1 MPSEKNPLRDIAPY
15 VVPFLAYVV
24 PTSFESS
31 GVVGLSYESIYT
43 LKALLSAVL
52 LWTFRRSYPP
62 FSTAGFRLAVLA
74 GLVGV
79 VVWIV
84 LAHVQTLIPGF
95 TALVEKIL
103 GSRAGFD
110 PFAADGSAARRI
122 AFIALRLTG
131 LAVIVPL
138 MEEIFWRG
146 FLARYLIDEDFR
158 NVPQGKFTR
167 FTFAAV
173 TVAFATVHPELL
185 AALAWGA
192 LVNEVYRR
200 TANLWACV
208 VMHAVTNALL
218 GAYVLATGNWQLW

>member
-1 MPSEKNPLRDIAPY
+1 MPSQKNSLRDIAPC

-24 PTSFESS
+24 PASFESS
-31 GVVGLSYESIYT
+31 GVLGLGYETIYT
-43 LKALLSAVL
+43 LKALLCAVL
-52 LWTFRRSYPP
+52 LWKYRRSYPP
-62 FSTAGFRLAVLA
+62 FSTAGFRLAAGA
-74 GLVGV
+74 GLVGI
-79 VVWIV
+79 VVWIL
-84 LAHVQTLIPGF
+84 LARVQTLIPGF
-95 TALVEKIL
+95 TALVEKFL
-103 GSRAGFD
+103 GSRTGYD
-110 PFAADGSAARRI
+110 PFAVDGSAALRS
-122 AFIALRLTG
+122 AFLAIRLTG
-131 LAVIVPL
+131 LGIVVPI

-158 NVPQGKFTR
+158 NVPQGKFTP

-173 TVAFATVHPELL
+173 TVAFASVHPELL

-218 GAYVLATGNWQLW
+218 GAYVLATGHWQLW